1 MLVQLD
7 LVLFNCC
14 VIEENGIT
22 FLDLDERNDFMKRGL
37 DDGIS
42 LVVIFHKLFKT
53 TERHTKHFSESH
65 WVNSILLG
73 VEHARFSCFNI
84 FKLID
89 FRVITTNSL
98 VLDLPLGL
106 LIYDVSLRELLPRV
120 LDLVIDQSISL
131 LEDLTDFIVS
141 FELN

>member
-1 MLVQLD
+1 LLVQLD
-7 LVLFNCC
+7 LILFDCC

-22 FLDLDERNDFMKRGL
+22 FLDLDERDDFMKRGL

-53 TERHTKHFSESH
+53 TEWHTKHFSESH

-89 FRVITTNSL
+89 FRVISTNSL
-98 VLDLPLGL
+98 VLDLSLGML
-106 LIYDVSLRELLPRV
+106 VNDISFWEFLP
-120 LDLVIDQSISL
+120 
-131 LEDLTDFIVS
+131 
-141 FELN
+141 